1 MEPLLN
7 YNIYNI
13 YNIFP
18 GIPSLN
24 GCHML
29 PSKLS
34 KHSTNFNQKKKTT
47 DAGPL
52 ILGATMQKGVM
63 PPGFETQPPPSQ
75 PSLLHRQNDHAV
87 RLIPQGPHTEASCVT
102 GDCGCPG

>member
-1 MEPLLN
+1 MSMEPLLN

-13 YNIFP
+13 YNIP

-29 PSKLS
+29 PSILS
-34 KHSTNFNQKKKTT
+34 KHST
-47 DAGPL
+47 DAEPL
-52 ILGATMQKGVM
+52 ILGATMEKGVM
-63 PPGFETQPPPSQ
+63 PPGFETQPSPSQ

-87 RLIPQGPHTEASCVT
+87 RLIPQGPHTEASCMT